1 MKKIILVLLLIGL
14 LLTGINCATIVY
26 PSRTYQM
33 PEQRSEV
40 DYPMLVLDLL
50 LTGPLGI
57 LVDYTTGAI
66 YTAKPAGNPVP
77 SQPATQNDSGKK

>member
-1 MKKIILVLLLIGL
+1 MKKIVLILLLLGVV
-14 LLTGINCATIVY
+14 LTGINCATIVF

-40 DYPMLVLDLL
+40 DYPMLALDLL
-50 LTGPLGI
+50 LTGPLGV

-66 YTAKPAGNPVP
+66 YTTKTNGNQDT
-77 SQPATQNDSGKK
+77 SQPTQTGSDKK